1 MERRTF
7 IATVGTG
14 VTVGLAG
21 CLDAGGD
28 PTGENEVGM
37 TIDSFRPEELVV
49 EPGTTVTFINTS
61 SHAHTVTAFQDAY
74 PEEAEFW
81 SSGDFDTEKEAI
93 EGWNRNNGGALFAGD
108 EFEHTFEHIEDG
120 ESSSRYD
127 YYCIPH
133 YVPHQGTEMRG
144 YVIVEE

>member
-7 IATVGTG
+7 IATVGSG
-14 VTVGLAG
+14 VTLGLAG

-28 PTGENEVGM
+28 PTGEHEVGM
-37 TIDSFRPEELVV
+37 TIDSFRPDELRV

-74 PEEAEFW
+74 PDEAEYW
-81 SSGDFDTEKEAI
+81 STGDFDSEQEAV
-93 EGWNRNNGGALFAGD
+93 EAWNRNTGGSLFQRE
-108 EFEHTFEHIEDG
+108 EFEHTFEYPGIYE
-120 ESSSRYD
+120 

-133 YVPHQGTEMRG
+133 YVPHQGTAMVGRI
-144 YVIVEE
+144 VVEE